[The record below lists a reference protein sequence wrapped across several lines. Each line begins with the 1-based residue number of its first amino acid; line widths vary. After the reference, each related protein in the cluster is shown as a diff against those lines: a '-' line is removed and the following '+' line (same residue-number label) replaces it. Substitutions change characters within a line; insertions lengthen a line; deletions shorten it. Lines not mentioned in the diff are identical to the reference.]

1 MDASKA
7 HRNKV
12 IQGVKSCI
20 NKEACYCK
28 ACPYY
33 NNGLLRCDEL
43 QEDILRIIR
52 REEIDATD
60 WSGLQEGF

>member
-12 IQGVKSCI
+12 IQGIKICI

-43 QEDILRIIR
+43 QKDILEIIY

-60 WSGLQEGF
+60 WSGLQEGL